1 MQNSY
6 IYRKSKEYIQQIMP
20 LIVMRSIDEKWK
32 PAIIDTVTD
41 IQDEIIKHCVMLILY
56 VWYREFSEKHS
67 IRFYI
72 KNNICL
78 DNNSTSQL
86 VTELGEWINNTLSYS
101 IERENKEYDDA
112 IYKYK
117 TFRTEKDKFAKSFFR
132 NTITDFEGL
141 YNFFDDNEKGERLN
155 KLNGQ
160 ELSYQSFLELLF
172 IKKYS
177 IVALIRRGKFSESK
191 NLSHIDFEFDYLS
204 QIKDKNSGIYYDMQ
218 FSKLCK
224 DAGAFIRTL
233 NLFALEVNCHFE
245 RNYHI
250 AKALSSVK
258 ISKDAKEKEK
268 NIFAHINYFQDSDH
282 RYQDYI
288 VLGYDKI
295 LARYDYKNVDAADI
309 YDIVHCCNYII
320 RKVINMI
327 SADLTTE
334 NIDERK
340 LYIKEV
346 DALINFFDDFIG
358 RGQHIIEK
366 NIEEIKIKDFR
377 DLYRQINY

>member
-117 TFRTEKDKFAKSFFR
+117 TFRTEKDKFAKRF
-132 NTITDFEGL
+132 
-141 YNFFDDNEKGERLN
+141 
-155 KLNGQ
+155 
-160 ELSYQSFLELLF
+160 
-172 IKKYS
+172 
-177 IVALIRRGKFSESK
+177 
-191 NLSHIDFEFDYLS
+191 
-204 QIKDKNSGIYYDMQ
+204 
-218 FSKLCK
+218 
-224 DAGAFIRTL
+224 
-233 NLFALEVNCHFE
+233 
-245 RNYHI
+245 
-250 AKALSSVK
+250 KA
-258 ISKDAKEKEK
+258 
-268 NIFAHINYFQDSDH
+268 
-282 RYQDYI
+282 
-288 VLGYDKI
+288 
-295 LARYDYKNVDAADI
+295 
-309 YDIVHCCNYII
+309 
-320 RKVINMI
+320 
-327 SADLTTE
+327 
-334 NIDERK
+334 
-340 LYIKEV
+340 
-346 DALINFFDDFIG
+346 
-358 RGQHIIEK
+358 
-366 NIEEIKIKDFR
+366 
-377 DLYRQINY
+377 